1 VRELPSPETTDRE
14 VVCLACSAPL
24 SGREGKFV
32 LKYFL
37 YAKRAGFDFDDFMQ
51 RRYRPT

>member
-1 VRELPSPETTDRE
+1 MPSPETTDRE

-37 YAKRAGFDFDDFMQ
+37 YAKRTGFDFDDFIQ